1 MQTVNDYK
9 SSLNGKAETTAPP
22 LLNNNEINESKH
34 GIQEANN
41 AP

>member
-22 LLNNNEINESKH
+22 MNNNEINESKH